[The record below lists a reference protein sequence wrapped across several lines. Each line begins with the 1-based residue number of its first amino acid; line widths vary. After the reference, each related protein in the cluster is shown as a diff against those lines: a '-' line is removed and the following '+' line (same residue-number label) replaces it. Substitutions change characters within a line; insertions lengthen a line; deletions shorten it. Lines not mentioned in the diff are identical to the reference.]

1 MNLYYYFFNKLDVFN
16 TLCCLKMGKA
26 AKTVYYQPTS
36 YNYFC
41 YNSMKTVWKNRIKS
55 KQTLFRVINGSE
67 DKEKS

>member
-36 YNYFC
+36 YNYAV
-41 YNSMKTVWKNRIKS
+41 NSM
-55 KQTLFRVINGSE
+55 
-67 DKEKS
+67 EKSYKIKVNTV